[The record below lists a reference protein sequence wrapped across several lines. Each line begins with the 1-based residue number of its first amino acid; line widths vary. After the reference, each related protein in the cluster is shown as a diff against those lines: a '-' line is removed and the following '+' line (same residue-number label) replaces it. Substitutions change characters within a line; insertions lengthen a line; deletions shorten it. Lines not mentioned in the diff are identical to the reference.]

1 MTGTVAYI
9 LAKKLVT
16 SATTGVSS
24 VTSDDGNLEFHLADG
39 TILTVPIPENTGLV
53 FTTEGEL
60 PATGKED
67 TLYIV
72 DTVIQYW
79 DGSQYITIS
88 GANESLVWNPMQ

>member
-53 FTTEGEL
+53 FTTEEEL

-72 DTVIQYW
+72 DTSI
-79 DGSQYITIS
+79 
-88 GANESLVWNPMQ
+88 